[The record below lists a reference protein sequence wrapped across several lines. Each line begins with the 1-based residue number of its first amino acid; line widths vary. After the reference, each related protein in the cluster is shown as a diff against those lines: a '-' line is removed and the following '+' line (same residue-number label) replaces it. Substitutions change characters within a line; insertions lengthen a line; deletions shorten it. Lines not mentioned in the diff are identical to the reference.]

1 MARASMER
9 QVNGAMK
16 GKSIFRDEEGSTT
29 AGMAVALLVTLSLLF
44 SAAQVYRIHAAG
56 AEVQEVA
63 DAAACAALNPV
74 AEFMV
79 AVRVADAAVLSLTLL
94 GDIAYAA
101 GVVALCVPPAAE
113 LGSQLVSAGQK
124 VLKARDAFSRKACEG
139 LEALQRALPFLAA
152 ANGAAVAAA
161 NGEGNGYAA
170 VALLLPGKGSSIASG
185 TSAVEES
192 MEEAVEAG
200 KGELA
205 EAASRAEE
213 AARAVE
219 EARARGF
226 ARDCGDN
233 PSYCMYERAG
243 RLAGLSGAD
252 NPLFASVDSWSF
264 SVPLERA
271 RAYYR
276 ERLLSERP
284 ASDSAE
290 EQARSA
296 LRKRFYAY
304 AISELREA
312 FVHETADSFSA
323 SFPRFPRNT
332 EQMRATRL
340 YTEPVYPVTVDGEL
354 PVMHAWD
361 GCPEAGLVDY
371 YGSAEEWESGSFETC
386 PACKFTASALGS
398 VASASTSIDNGF
410 EYHYDAVAQA
420 AADYQKARADAEPL
434 SRAAKGNAE
443 GLLDEVLAALGDA
456 GAFRIKADPPGA
468 AGCIAF
474 VVSTGTSEP
483 TAFESAFAPSGT
495 LGARAAVSAATL
507 IRDESEE
514 ASVIGDLLDD
524 LSGSGSALSGVGG
537 LVLDGWAGALEA
549 YSSGTEGL
557 ENGVAAVLSGIPLA
571 GSTGSGRVGRQWPSR
586 RARGGGPRA
595 GRHGSHQASSCGHGS
610 RGARWRR
617 RLVSP
622 VPLSARAGIGAPRGL
637 QRCPRFASGAG
648 ERRGLSALG
657 LPGDHPC
664 GCRDSSDR
672 GLGSVDGDPPRHLG
686 RRSDRTCRWRFRSPA
701 QHRRRSDVSRRDG
714 SELWTFCERS
724 AGMRVRLPSSW
735 LSSFPWPLCSPSSS

>member
-16 GKSIFRDEEGSTT
+16 DKSIFRDEEGSTT

-94 GDIAYAA
+94 GDIAYGA

-124 VLKARDAFSRKACEG
+124 VIKARDAFSQKACEG

-161 NGEGNGYAA
+161 NGEGSGYAA
-170 VALLLPGKGSSIASG
+170 MALLLPGEGSSIASG
-185 TSAVEES
+185 ASAVEES

-213 AARAVE
+213 AARAAE

-284 ASDSAE
+284 ASGSAE

-296 LRKRFYAY
+296 LRKRFHKRA
-304 AISELREA
+304 ARGLR
-312 FVHETADSFSA
+312 
-323 SFPRFPRNT
+323 PR
-332 EQMRATRL
+332 
-340 YTEPVYPVTVDGEL
+340 DGRQL
-354 PVMHAWD
+354 LSVVP
-361 GCPEAGLVDY
+361 PL
-371 YGSAEEWESGSFETC
+371 SAE
-386 PACKFTASALGS
+386 
-398 VASASTSIDNGF
+398 
-410 EYHYDAVAQA
+410 H
-420 AADYQKARADAEPL
+420 RADAGHAAVHRARL
-434 SRAAKGNAE
+434 SGDRRWRAAGDACLGRLPGGGAR
-443 GLLDEVLAALGDA
+443 GLL
-456 GAFRIKADPPGA
+456 
-468 AGCIAF
+468 
-474 VVSTGTSEP
+474 
-483 TAFESAFAPSGT
+483 
-495 LGARAAVSAATL
+495 
-507 IRDESEE
+507 
-514 ASVIGDLLDD
+514 
-524 LSGSGSALSGVGG
+524 
-537 LVLDGWAGALEA
+537 
-549 YSSGTEGL
+549 
-557 ENGVAAVLSGIPLA
+557 
-571 GSTGSGRVGRQWPSR
+571 RVGRGVGVRLLRNLPCLQVHSERLRIGGLGLYLHRQWVRVPL
-586 RARGGGPRA
+586 
-595 GRHGSHQASSCGHGS
+595 
-610 RGARWRR
+610 RR
-617 RLVSP
+617 R
-622 VPLSARAGIGAPRGL
+622 R
-637 QRCPRFASGAG
+637 
-648 ERRGLSALG
+648 
-657 LPGDHPC
+657 PGC
-664 GCRDSSDR
+664 C
-672 GLGSVDGDPPRHLG
+672 
-686 RRSDRTCRWRFRSPA
+686 
-701 QHRRRSDVSRRDG
+701 
-714 SELWTFCERS
+714 
-724 AGMRVRLPSSW
+724 RLPEGESG
-735 LSSFPWPLCSPSSS
+735 C

>member
-16 GKSIFRDEEGSTT
+16 GRSIFRDEKGSTT

-56 AEVQEVA
+56 SEVQEVA

-94 GDIAYAA
+94 GDIAYGA

-124 VLKARDAFSRKACEG
+124 VLKARDALSQKACEG
-139 LEALQRALPFLAA
+139 LGALQRALPFLAA

-161 NGEGNGYAA
+161 NGEGSGYAA
-170 VALLLPGKGSSIASG
+170 MALLLPGEGSSIASG
-185 TSAVEES
+185 ASAVEES

-213 AARAVE
+213 AARAAE

-271 RAYYR
+271 RVYYR

-332 EQMRATRL
+332 GHAAVHRARL
-340 YTEPVYPVTVDGEL
+340 PGDRR
-354 PVMHAWD
+354 W
-361 GCPEAGLVDY
+361 
-371 YGSAEEWESGSFETC
+371 
-386 PACKFTASALGS
+386 
-398 VASASTSIDNGF
+398 
-410 EYHYDAVAQA
+410 
-420 AADYQKARADAEPL
+420 
-434 SRAAKGNAE
+434 RAAGDACLGRLPGGGAR
-443 GLLDEVLAALGDA
+443 GLLRVGRGVGVRLL
-456 GAFRIKADPPGA
+456 RNLP
-468 AGCIAF
+468 CLQ
-474 VVSTGTSEP
+474 VHSER
-483 TAFESAFAPSGT
+483 
-495 LGARAAVSAATL
+495 LR
-507 IRDESEE
+507 
-514 ASVIGDLLDD
+514 
-524 LSGSGSALSGVGG
+524 VGG
-537 LVLDGWAGALEA
+537 L
-549 YSSGTEGL
+549 GL
-557 ENGVAAVLSGIPLA
+557 HLH
-571 GSTGSGRVGRQWPSR
+571 RQWVRVPL
-586 RARGGGPRA
+586 
-595 GRHGSHQASSCGHGS
+595 
-610 RGARWRR
+610 RR
-617 RLVSP
+617 R
-622 VPLSARAGIGAPRGL
+622 R
-637 QRCPRFASGAG
+637 
-648 ERRGLSALG
+648 
-657 LPGDHPC
+657 PGC
-664 GCRDSSDR
+664 C
-672 GLGSVDGDPPRHLG
+672 
-686 RRSDRTCRWRFRSPA
+686 
-701 QHRRRSDVSRRDG
+701 
-714 SELWTFCERS
+714 
-724 AGMRVRLPSSW
+724 RLPEGESG
-735 LSSFPWPLCSPSSS
+735 C

>member
-1 MARASMER
+1 MEG
-9 QVNGAMK
+9 QVNGVMK
-16 GKSIFRDEEGSTT
+16 DKSIFRDEEGSTT

-44 SAAQVYRIHAAG
+44 STAQVYRIHAAG

-63 DAAACAALNPV
+63 DAVACAALNPV

-79 AVRVADAAVLSLTLL
+79 AVRVADAAVLSLALL
-94 GDIAYAA
+94 GDIAYGA

-113 LGSQLVSAGQK
+113 LGTKLVSAGQK
-124 VLKARDAFSRKACEG
+124 VLKARDEFSQKACEG

-161 NGEGNGYAA
+161 NGERGAYAA
-170 VALLLPGKGSSIASG
+170 VALLLPGEGAPIALG
-185 TSAVEES
+185 ESAAEES

-200 KGELA
+200 GEELA
-205 EAASRAEE
+205 EAAAQAEE
-213 AARAVE
+213 AARAAE
-219 EARARGF
+219 EARARGY

-233 PSYCMYERAG
+233 PAFCMYERAG
-243 RLAGLSGAD
+243 HLAGLDGAD

-276 ERLLSERP
+276 ERLLNERP
-284 ASDSAE
+284 GSDSAE

-312 FVHETADSFSA
+312 FVHETADSFST

-434 SRAAKGNAE
+434 SRAAKGKAE

-474 VVSTGTSEP
+474 VVSVGAPAPS
-483 TAFESAFAPSGT
+483 AFESTFAPSGT
-495 LGARAAVSAATL
+495 LGTRAAVSAATL
-507 IRDESEE
+507 VRDESEE
-514 ASVIGDLLDD
+514 ASVVGDLLDD
-524 LSGSGSALSGVGG
+524 LAASGSALSGVGG
-537 LVLDGWAGALEA
+537 LVLDGWAGVLKA
-549 YSSGTEGL
+549 YDSGVEGLQQGVESLLSGVPLVGSTGLGKWAADGLREGL
-557 ENGVAAVLSGIPLA
+557 ETVGLEPSDTAPLKPVLA
-571 GSTGSGRVGRQWPSR
+571 GTEAV
-586 RARGGGPRA
+586 
-595 GRHGSHQASSCGHGS
+595 
-610 RGARWRR
+610 
-617 RLVSP
+617 
-622 VPLSARAGIGAPRGL
+622 ARAGGGDWSARYLALREQALAQPE
-637 QRCPRFASGAG
+637 ASGD
-648 ERRGLSALG
+648 ALG
-657 LPGDHPC
+657 LLAE
-664 GCRDSSDR
+664 RVSDEAYRRLASMEITLAVVEIPVAGVSVPLTVTLPTALAEGAAGLVDDAFAVLR
-672 GLGSVDGDPPRHLG
+672 GVVGTPSHIE
-686 RRSDRTCRWRFRSPA
+686 RW
-701 QHRRRSDVSRRDG
+701 
-714 SELWTFCERS
+714 E
-724 AGMRVRLPSSW
+724 
-735 LSSFPWPLCSPSSS
+735 

>member
-16 GKSIFRDEEGSTT
+16 DKSIFRDEEGSTT

-94 GDIAYAA
+94 GDIAYGA

-124 VLKARDAFSRKACEG
+124 VIKARDAFSQKACEG

-161 NGEGNGYAA
+161 NGEGSGYAA
-170 VALLLPGKGSSIASG
+170 MALLLPGEGSSIASG
-185 TSAVEES
+185 ASAVEES

-213 AARAVE
+213 AARAAE

-271 RAYYR
+271 RVYYR

-284 ASDSAE
+284 GSDSAE

-323 SFPRFPRNT
+323 SFPRFPRNI

-340 YTEPVYPVTVDGEL
+340 YTEPVYPVAVDGEL

-434 SRAAKGNAE
+434 SRAAKGKAE
-443 GLLDEVLAALGDA
+443 GLLNEVLAALGDA

-495 LGARAAVSAATL
+495 LGTRAAVSAATL
-507 IRDESEE
+507 IRDEGEE

-524 LSGSGSALSGVGG
+524 LSGSGSAL
-537 LVLDGWAGALEA
+537 
-549 YSSGTEGL
+549 
-557 ENGVAAVLSGIPLA
+557 LSLI
-571 GSTGSGRVGRQWPSR
+571 
-586 RARGGGPRA
+586 
-595 GRHGSHQASSCGHGS
+595 H
-610 RGARWRR
+610 
-617 RLVSP
+617 
-622 VPLSARAGIGAPRGL
+622 I
-637 QRCPRFASGAG
+637 
-648 ERRGLSALG
+648 
-657 LPGDHPC
+657 
-664 GCRDSSDR
+664 
-672 GLGSVDGDPPRHLG
+672 
-686 RRSDRTCRWRFRSPA
+686 
-701 QHRRRSDVSRRDG
+701 
-714 SELWTFCERS
+714 
-724 AGMRVRLPSSW
+724 
-735 LSSFPWPLCSPSSS
+735 

>member
-16 GKSIFRDEEGSTT
+16 GRSIFRDEKGSTT

-56 AEVQEVA
+56 SEVQEVA

-94 GDIAYAA
+94 GDIAYGA

-124 VLKARDAFSRKACEG
+124 VLKARDALSQKACEG
-139 LEALQRALPFLAA
+139 LGALQRALPFLAA

-161 NGEGNGYAA
+161 NGEGSGYAA
-170 VALLLPGKGSSIASG
+170 MALLLPGEGSSIASG
-185 TSAVEES
+185 ASAVEES

-213 AARAVE
+213 AARAAE

-271 RAYYR
+271 RVYYR

-456 GAFRIKADPPGA
+456 GAFRIK
-468 AGCIAF
+468 
-474 VVSTGTSEP
+474 VVKTYC
-483 TAFESAFAPSGT
+483 
-495 LGARAAVSAATL
+495 
-507 IRDESEE
+507 
-514 ASVIGDLLDD
+514 
-524 LSGSGSALSGVGG
+524 
-537 LVLDGWAGALEA
+537 A
-549 YSSGTEGL
+549 Y
-557 ENGVAAVLSGIPLA
+557 
-571 GSTGSGRVGRQWPSR
+571 
-586 RARGGGPRA
+586 
-595 GRHGSHQASSCGHGS
+595 
-610 RGARWRR
+610 
-617 RLVSP
+617 
-622 VPLSARAGIGAPRGL
+622 
-637 QRCPRFASGAG
+637 
-648 ERRGLSALG
+648 
-657 LPGDHPC
+657 
-664 GCRDSSDR
+664 
-672 GLGSVDGDPPRHLG
+672 
-686 RRSDRTCRWRFRSPA
+686 
-701 QHRRRSDVSRRDG
+701 
-714 SELWTFCERS
+714 
-724 AGMRVRLPSSW
+724 VRLS
-735 LSSFPWPLCSPSSS
+735 